1 LTFSWNNIIG
11 EYENFISEKEKFA
24 LSILTAICEDVK
36 IFQKKMKSLND
47 KTEKNDFSS
56 PNINESIESLKSL
69 KTKAAVHQEEI
80 QNFQKNLLTIED
92 FGKKMKS
99 ILCKSSAKI
108 NTVFA
113 NYHLIKKSLLEIMEK
128 LEKYS
133 YGLVTLEKDFSY
145 LSNPSSFPQAYYAS
159 IIEIKRRIIFNKRLM
174 KEFDRLKQLINKENV
189 NRKQFIQDYGK
200 FLTHDYIPQLK
211 FTDLKVTIDY
221 YNNDEITN
229 IPYLLEEDEESTIN
243 DSNIYLDYEEVS
255 GIINNDNGIFKRNNR
270 DIQVGMSQNSNINVN
285 LSSNKISTRKN
296 SEERKSTEY
305 EENIRVLNSK
315 LSELEMINN
324 IKEGE
329 IKKLLNKLEQK
340 ERKVTSLQT
349 DIEKLGS
356 TIDSISENFL
366 RQISYKDQKLKEK
379 ILENENMIKVINL
392 NNGNKL
398 DNCLMCRDSVLNSI
412 DYQSWGTFVKE
423 YHEKIIDKNKTL
435 SKIESKYNELVA
447 QTSFIKKTFF
457 NHLHSVIETKNL
469 EIMNIK
475 ANYENKLM
483 HVEDLLSTERMKITK
498 SLNTINSEKSLL
510 EEEIKIKKSEN
521 VGLENKI
528 KDLNKFLNNSENE
541 FKKVKIEKDQLKKQ
555 IDEQKLKEN
564 NYFIDLKAKETKCDS
579 LILDLN
585 KIEKQCDMQK
595 KNINQLS
602 DEIIMKVKENS
613 NFKHSLDIKEK
624 IIEELEKALESS
636 KINHIETLNEVHKA
650 NKTTIEKL
658 NEKIDEMTQVV
669 GEKFSSIEDL
679 RNTNRELKNS
689 LEEKIEELKN
699 LREKISLLDAENQK
713 LKKLLDERENDS
725 INYKQNNETLLK
737 KIEEYQ
743 VMLVEKEKKLNVKK
757 LGLLYFKLLIF
768 KFRSQMTSQ
777 NYFQQLIFLLI

>member
-1 LTFSWNNIIG
+1 
-11 EYENFISEKEKFA
+11 
-24 LSILTAICEDVK
+24 
-36 IFQKKMKSLND
+36 MKSLND
-47 KTEKNDFSS
+47 ITEKNDFSS
-56 PNINESIESLKSL
+56 PNVVNESIESLKSL
-69 KTKAAVHQEEI
+69 KIKAAVHQEEI

-92 FGKKMKS
+92 FGKKMKN

-108 NTVFA
+108 NTVFT

-145 LSNPSSFPQAYYAS
+145 LSNPSSFPQAYNAS
-159 IIEIKRRIIFNKRLM
+159 IIEIKRRIIFNKKLM
-174 KEFDRLKQLINKENV
+174 KDFDRLKQLINKENV

-200 FLTHDYIPQLK
+200 YLTHDYIPQLK
-211 FTDLKVTIDY
+211 FTDLKITIDY
-221 YNNDEITN
+221 YNNDEIAN
-229 IPYLLEEDEESTIN
+229 IPYLLEEDEETTIN

-255 GIINNDNGIFKRNNR
+255 GIVNNDNGILKRNSR
-270 DIQVGMSQNSNINVN
+270 DIQVGMSQNSNINVS
-285 LSSNKISTRKN
+285 LSNNKIATRKN
-296 SEERKSTEY
+296 SEERKLTEF

-315 LSELEMINN
+315 LSELEIVNN

-349 DIEKLGS
+349 NIEKLGS
-356 TIDSISENFL
+356 TIDGISENFL
-366 RQISYKDQKLKEK
+366 SQISYKDQKLKEK
-379 ILENENMIKVINL
+379 NLENENMIKVINS
-392 NNGNKL
+392 NNGNKF

-423 YHEKIIDKNKTL
+423 YHEKIIEKNKTL
-435 SKIESKYNELVA
+435 TKIESKYNELVA

-457 NHLHSVIETKNL
+457 NHLHSIIENKNI

-483 HVEDLLSTERMKITK
+483 QLEDLLSTEKMKITK
-498 SLNTINSEKSLL
+498 SLNTIYSEKSVL

-521 VGLENKI
+521 AGLENKI

-541 FKKVKIEKDQLKKQ
+541 LKKVKIEREQLKKQ
-555 IDEQKLKEN
+555 IDELKLKEN
-564 NYFIDLKAKETKCDS
+564 NYIIDLKAKETKCDS

-636 KINHIETLNEVHKA
+636 KINHIETLNEVHNA

-658 NEKIDEMTQVV
+658 NEKIDELTQVV
-669 GEKFSSIEDL
+669 GEKFSLIEDL
-679 RNTNRELKNS
+679 NNTNKELKNS
-689 LEEKIEELKN
+689 LEEKIEELKIMK
-699 LREKISLLDAENQK
+699 EKISLVEIENQN
-713 LKKLLDERENDS
+713 LKKILDERENDS
-725 INYKQNNETLLK
+725 IIYKQNNEKLLIK
-737 KIEEYQ
+737 VEEYQ
-743 VMLVEKEKKLNVKK
+743 VMLVEKEKKLNVKIWVYYI
-757 LGLLYFKLLIF
+757 L
-768 KFRSQMTSQ
+768 
-777 NYFQQLIFLLI
+777 NY